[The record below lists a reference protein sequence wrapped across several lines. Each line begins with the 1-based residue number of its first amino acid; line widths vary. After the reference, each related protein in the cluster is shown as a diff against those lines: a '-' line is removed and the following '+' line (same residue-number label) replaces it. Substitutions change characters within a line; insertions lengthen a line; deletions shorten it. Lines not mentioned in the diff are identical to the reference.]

1 MDLLGHDI
9 VAIPIKY
16 RAGYQG
22 EREQWMLM
30 WCVVSEMTIHHINSD
45 CRRIYDEWPDIVATL
60 TKTVENI
67 LKVI

>member
-1 MDLLGHDI
+1 MDLLGYDI

-16 RAGYQG
+16 RAGFQG

-30 WCVVSEMTIHHINSD
+30 WCVVSETTIHHVNSD
-45 CRRIYDEWPDIVATL
+45 CRRKYDDWPGIEATL
-60 TKTVENI
+60 TKTAENI